1 MAHFSIEPNATIPY
15 EVRHADDDILVV
27 EKPSGVV
34 TQPGKKHQ
42 RTSLLNGLFVKYGRQ
57 LQNLGE
63 ARGWGLLHRLD
74 KDTSGLVIVALRGRA
89 YDHLLDQFKRRLVK
103 KTYWAIVAGSPRPA
117 QGVIQKPIVEVVGT
131 RKRAIIKR
139 DGKPSI
145 TAYRTLQTAGDVTLI
160 EARPKTGRL
169 HQIRV
174 HVSDLGCPVLGE
186 TVYAGKHRLPSVAR
200 LCLHAAALSFI
211 HPETGHRLEIR
222 SAWPSDLRK
231 TLKRLEL
238 SIPHLP

>member
-1 MAHFSIEPNATIPY
+1 MTRFSVEPNDTIPY
-15 EVRHADDDILVV
+15 EVRFADEHILVV
-27 EKPSGVV
+27 EKPPHVV
-34 TQPGKKHQ
+34 TQPGKKHE
-42 RTSLLNGLFVKYGRQ
+42 RTSLLNGLFVEYGRQ

-117 QGVIQKPIVEVVGT
+117 QGVIQKPIVEVVGS

-174 HVSDLGCPVLGE
+174 HMAEMGHPVLGE
-186 TVYAGKHRLPSVAR
+186 TTYAGKHRLPNAAR

-211 HPETGHRLEIR
+211 HPDTGHRMEVR
-222 SAWPSDLRK
+222 APWPADLRK
-231 TLKRLEL
+231 TLKRLGL
-238 SIPHLP
+238 SVPDLP